1 MSELSP
7 TARIILE
14 DGTEFEGVPFGHE
27 SSCAGEVV
35 AYIGQAGLPQVL
47 TDPAMRGVLLVLS
60 QPVAGASG
68 IPNDATD
75 TFGLA
80 ESLESGEIQVAG
92 LAVADFSGEEARSDG
107 NRGLSKWLKRHQVPA
122 ISGIDTRALIQRLAS
137 RGSMRGKI
145 LSSTARDVSFSSASQ
160 ANQPAHVSVK
170 RSVVYGSG
178 PRKIL
183 LVDAGARNS
192 VIRRLVTPDTTVI
205 RVPCAHDY
213 RKEQFDGIVIAG
225 SPGDPTSCDKTASI
239 LAAALERKKPV
250 FAVGQG
256 AVILGM
262 AAGAS
267 PYRMAMG
274 HRGPGI
280 PCVDLESGRC
290 WITAQNH
297 GYGIRDDSLP
307 PDWYPTFLN
316 NTDNTLEGFASE
328 KGLFA
333 GVLFQPE
340 GNPGPRDTAWLY
352 DRFLERVLS
361 GGIQA

>member
-1 MSELSP
+1 MADTSLQ
-7 TARIILE
+7 ARIILE
-14 DGTEFEGVPFGHE
+14 DGTEFEGESFGHE

-35 AYIGQAGLPQVL
+35 AYIGQAGLPQLL
-47 TDPAMRGVLLVLS
+47 TDPAMRGVVLVLS

-68 IPNDATD
+68 IPNDTAD
-75 TFGLA
+75 SLGLA
-80 ESLESGEIQVAG
+80 ESLESGEIQIAG
-92 LAVADFSGEEARSDG
+92 LAVADYCGDPTRPDG
-107 NRGLSKWLKRHQVPA
+107 NRGLSKWLKRHQIPA
-122 ISGIDTRALIQRLAS
+122 ISGIDTRALIRRLAS

-145 LSSTARDVSFSSASQ
+145 LSSTARDVSFSTASLS
-160 ANQPAHVSVK
+160 NQPVNVSVK
-170 RSVVYGSG
+170 RSVSYGSG
-178 PRKIL
+178 PRKIV

-192 VIRRLVTPDTTVI
+192 VIRRLVTPETTVL

-213 RKEQFDGIVIAG
+213 GKEQFDGIVIAG

-256 AVILGM
+256 TVILGM

-267 PYRMAMG
+267 PYRMANG

-280 PCVDLESGRC
+280 PCVDLETGRC

-307 PDWYPTFLN
+307 AGWYPTFLN
-316 NTDNTLEGFASE
+316 NSDNSLEGFASE
-328 KGLFA
+328 KGLFS

-340 GNPGPRDTAWLY
+340 GSPGPRDTAWLY
-352 DRFLERVLS
+352 DRFLAAVIS
-361 GGIQA
+361 GGTQS